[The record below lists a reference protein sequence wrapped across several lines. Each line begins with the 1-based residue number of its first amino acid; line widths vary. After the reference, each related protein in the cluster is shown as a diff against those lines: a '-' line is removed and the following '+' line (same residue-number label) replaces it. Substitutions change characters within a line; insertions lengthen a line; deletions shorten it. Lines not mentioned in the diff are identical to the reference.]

1 MQTPVVP
8 GLVISR
14 VQTDAD
20 IEAMI
25 AVRTRTDPDL
35 PPPRLENLRHALEAN
50 PALTFLVARLDG
62 ASIGC
67 GFVET
72 HDTPCADGHVVVI
85 EEACRR
91 GIGSALLADASR
103 RAAERG
109 KTELQGE
116 ARETDAE
123 SRAYF
128 ERRGYR
134 VVGGE
139 QAVVLDLGS
148 IDPRPV
154 EPPPGVRIVT
164 RAERPNVLEG
174 MYEVSIEADED
185 IPGSE
190 YVRSFEHFRAQ
201 DVDRPTR
208 RAELCCVALAGD
220 EVIGYALLD
229 DFGADAHH
237 GLTAVKREWRRRGV
251 ATALKRRQIALAKDR
266 GFERLVT
273 ESEERNE
280 PMRNLNLKLGYR
292 PEPSLS
298 TVVLRGPLVL
308 T

>member
-1 MQTPVVP
+1 MHTPVLP

-25 AVRTRTDPDL
+25 SVRRRTDPDL

-50 PALTFLVARLDG
+50 RALTFLIARLDD
-62 ASIGC
+62 APVGC

-72 HDTPCADGHVVVI
+72 VGAPCADGHLAVI
-85 EEACRR
+85 EESRQR
-91 GIGSALLADASR
+91 GIGSALLADVSG
-103 RAAERG
+103 RAAARG
-109 KTELQGE
+109 KSELQGE
-116 ARETDAE
+116 ARESDAE

-139 QAVVLDLGS
+139 QAVVLDLDA
-148 IDPRPV
+148 IDPEPA
-154 EPPPGVRIVT
+154 EPPQGVRIVT
-164 RAERPNVLEG
+164 RAERPDVLEG
-174 MYEVSIEADED
+174 MYDVSVEADED

-201 DVDRPTR
+201 DVDRPTC
-208 RAELCCVALAGD
+208 RAELCFVALAGD

-229 DFGADAHH
+229 DYGADAHH

-251 ATALKRRQIALAKDR
+251 ATALKRTQIAIAKKR
-266 GFERLVT
+266 GFRRLVT

-292 PEPSLS
+292 PEPALS
-298 TVVLRGPLVL
+298 TVVLRGPIV